1 MKGHKS
7 RSRLEK
13 RIKWYDELI
22 RRLPAMQEKAFT
34 KPGSN
39 KK

>member
-7 RSRLEK
+7 RKRLEK
-13 RIKWYDELI
+13 RIKWYEELLARI
-22 RRLPAMQEKAFT
+22 PTMQEKAFT